1 LEDEVDSITCVI
13 VDDHPAIVRG
23 VELAFADSQ
32 VAVVGHAAGARE
44 AIGLIERLK
53 PAVALVDLRLGDGDG
68 FEVIQR
74 LRASSPLTRVV
85 VFTGS
90 GDRASLLRAMDL
102 GVEGFV
108 LKLAPLD
115 ELARAVSVTAAGG
128 TYIDPTIAR
137 ELAGAGGADRARRL
151 TEREWEI
158 LRLLAKGLGNE
169 EIGKAL
175 FISPATVRT
184 HLRNAMDK
192 LGAST
197 RAQAVAI
204 AFADG
209 RVAGLGDS
217 LDTDQPGAP
226 AA

>member
-1 LEDEVDSITCVI
+1 MSTTCVI
-13 VDDHPAIVRG
+13 VDDHPAIAQAVG
-23 VELAFADSQ
+23 GAFADREI
-32 VAVVGHAAGARE
+32 AVVGSAASVQEAVRLIARV
-44 AIGLIERLK
+44 K
-53 PAVALVDLRLGDGDG
+53 PDVALVDLRLADGSG
-68 FEVIQR
+68 FDVIGR
-74 LRASSPLTRVV
+74 LATVSPHTRTV
-85 VFTGS
+85 VFTGL
-90 GDRASLLRAMDL
+90 GDRSSLLRAMDL

-108 LKLAPLD
+108 LKEAPLE
-115 ELARAVSVTAAGG
+115 ELLRAVQIAAGG
-128 TYIDPTIAR
+128 GTYVDPLIAGELVGPGHR
-137 ELAGAGGADRARRL
+137 EARL

-158 LRLLAKGLGNE
+158 LRLLTKGLGND

-204 AFADG
+204 AFTDRRMSDGADSS
-209 RVAGLGDS
+209 R
-217 LDTDQPGAP
+217 P

>member
-1 LEDEVDSITCVI
+1 VI
-13 VDDHPAIVRG
+13 VDDHPAIAEAVESAFSGSHISLVGRARG
-23 VELAFADSQ
+23 VED
-32 VAVVGHAAGARE
+32 AARALSE
-44 AIGLIERLK
+44 LK
-53 PAVALVDLRLGDGDG
+53 PDVALIDLRLGDGDG
-68 FEVIQR
+68 FEVINQ
-74 LRASSPLTRVV
+74 LRTLSPHTRAV
-85 VFTGS
+85 VFTGL

-108 LKLAPLD
+108 LKEAPLD
-115 ELARAVSVTAAGG
+115 ELLRAVTVAAAGG
-128 TYIDPTIAR
+128 TYIDPMIAR
-137 ELAGAGGADRARRL
+137 ELAGPGSDRGARL

-158 LRLLAKGLGNE
+158 LRLLARGLGNE

-175 FISPATVRT
+175 FISAATVRT

-209 RVAGLGDS
+209 RIGGIADS
-217 LDTDQPGAP
+217 SRP

>member
-1 LEDEVDSITCVI
+1 MDSITCLI
-13 VDDHPAIVRG
+13 VDDHPAISRG
-23 VELAFADSQ
+23 VEAGFSGTTIS
-32 VAVVGHAAGARE
+32 VVGRASGVRE
-44 AIGLIERLK
+44 AARMLEELK
-53 PAVALVDLRLGDGDG
+53 PNVALVDLRLADGDG
-68 FEVIQR
+68 FEVIQE
-74 LRASSPLTRVV
+74 LRVVSPLTRAV
-85 VFTGS
+85 VFTGL
-90 GDRASLLRAMDL
+90 GDRATLLRAMDL

-108 LKLAPLD
+108 LKEAPLE
-115 ELARAVSVTAAGG
+115 ELVRAVTVTAAGG

-137 ELAGAGGADRARRL
+137 ELTGGGAIERAVRL

-158 LRLLAKGLGNE
+158 LRLLARGLGNE

-184 HLRNAMDK
+184 HLRNAMEK

-204 AFADG
+204 AFAEPGISGESPPRGPADAG
-209 RVAGLGDS
+209 RGDH
-217 LDTDQPGAP
+217 AP

>member
-1 LEDEVDSITCVI
+1 VDSITCVI

-23 VELAFADSQ
+23 VDVAFAGS
-32 VAVVGHAAGARE
+32 AVTVLGHAAGVRDGQRM
-44 AIGLIERLK
+44 IGDLK
-53 PAVALVDLRLGDGDG
+53 PDVALVDLRLGDGDG
-68 FEVIQR
+68 FEVILAAR
-74 LRASSPLTRVV
+74 TASPGTRIV
-85 VFTGS
+85 VFTGA

-108 LKLAPLD
+108 LKLAPLE
-115 ELARAVSVTAAGG
+115 ELVRAVTVIAGGG
-128 TYIDPTIAR
+128 TYVDPTIAR
-137 ELAGAGGADRARRL
+137 ELADSAPGDRAHRL

-158 LRLLAKGLGNE
+158 LRLLARGLGNE

-204 AFADG
+204 AFADEH
-209 RVAGLGDS
+209 VAGIG
-217 LDTDQPGAP
+217 DQP